1 MSEDFASPNLIPRVL
16 CEAVEGQKKG
26 EGVRERERVRRMRA
40 REKEKKTRGET
51 TQWLN

>member
-1 MSEDFASPNLIPRVL
+1 MSEDFASSNLIPRAL

-26 EGVRERERVRRMRA
+26 ERERVRGGE
-40 REKEKKTRGET
+40 REGKTRGET